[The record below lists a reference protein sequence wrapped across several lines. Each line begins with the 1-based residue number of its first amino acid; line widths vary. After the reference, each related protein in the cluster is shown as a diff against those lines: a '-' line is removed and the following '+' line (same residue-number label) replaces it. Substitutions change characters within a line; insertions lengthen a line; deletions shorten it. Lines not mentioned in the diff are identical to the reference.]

1 MRILLAFIVLAF
13 FASCSSDKKNKEYLR
28 KANGKPGDLVVLMDS
43 VQWKGPLGEELR
55 KVIEADV
62 PGLPQGEPM
71 FNVIWVH
78 PSQNFE
84 MLNEMR
90 NMLFVFT
97 MDQNTPGSRTLRRQF
112 SEETLNKI
120 NSDTTFNSSTLTDEY
135 ARGQQ
140 VMYLF
145 NKTSDGMIRYIRE
158 NKQAIADYFNRTER
172 ERIARELFR
181 GVSGSSVSSFLVKEQ
196 KAEIKIPGGYKL
208 ADKTSDFVWW
218 RWIDAEIDKDVFIS
232 WKPYTSEYQLL
243 PDSLIEWRNQICQ
256 KYIYEDPEKPDTYLV
271 TELED
276 AKVQARQVQLNNK
289 FGMELRG
296 LWRTKLRTM
305 GGPFI
310 SYALVDDVMG
320 RIYYIEG
327 FVYAPGKDKRE
338 MMRELETILW
348 TFRSRAEAPKK

>member
-1 MRILLAFIVLAF
+1 MRILVLFIMMVF
-13 FASCSSDKKNKEYLR
+13 FISCSSDEKNKEYLR

-43 VQWKGPLGEELR
+43 VQWKGELGAELR
-55 KVIEADV
+55 KIIAGDV

-90 NMLFVFT
+90 NLLFVFT
-97 MDQNTPGSRTLRRQF
+97 MDQNTSGSRNLRKEI
-112 SEETLNKI
+112 SEETLAKI
-120 NSDTTFNSSTLTDEY
+120 NSDTSFTVSTLTDEF

-145 NKTSDGMIRYIRE
+145 NKTTSGLINYIKE
-158 NKQAIADYFNRTER
+158 NRNVLLDYFNRTER
-172 ERIARELFR
+172 ERISKELFR
-181 GVSGSSVSSFLVKEQ
+181 GISGSGAANFLAAEQ

-218 RWIDAEIDKDVFIS
+218 RWIDAEIDKDIFIS

-256 KYIYEDPEKPDTYLV
+256 KYIYEDPEKPETYLV
-271 TELED
+271 TEQED
-276 AKVQARQVQLNNK
+276 AKVQARQVQHNKK

-305 GGPFI
+305 GGPFL
-310 SYALVDDVMG
+310 SYALVDEA
-320 RIYYIEG
+320 RSRLYYIEG

-338 MMRELETILW
+338 LMRELEIILW
-348 TFRSRAEAPKK
+348 TFRPLPEEPKK